1 MFQHFVR
8 LVKKLAVKAIEI
20 ASVMRVEFL
29 SAEGLDPGG
38 DACALVTHMKK
49 VKSNARSLKSKVVRE
64 NANPCN
70 LMSGKRQRTGALHDA
85 SRSSVVTGERASVL
99 DCGGKAIAAT
109 PLWDGAERR

>member
-1 MFQHFVR
+1 MGI
-8 LVKKLAVKAIEI
+8 KI
-20 ASVMRVEFL
+20 L
-29 SAEGLDPGG
+29 SPEGFDHGG
-38 DACALVTHMKK
+38 DTGAFVTHMKK

-70 LMSGKRQRTGALHDA
+70 LMSGKHQRTGALHDA

-99 DCGGKAIAAT
+99 DCGGRAIAAT